1 MTLNPIRL
9 YILPGFPSP
18 TNSHGFWAALP
29 PQPPVAGEEDDE
41 VAVLL
46 AGPFAPMVLRLKR
59 AKEMRGGHLGSK
71 EPNQP
76 TQIQQQQEGMEGM
89 GRR

>member
-1 MTLNPIRL
+1 MLWRVQL

-18 TNSHGFWAALP
+18 TNNHGFWAVP
-29 PQPPVAGEEDDE
+29 PPPAMTDEEDDE
-41 VAVLL
+41 AGVLL
-46 AGPFAPMVLRLKR
+46 AGPFAPMLLRLER